1 MADYFKDIDS
11 LLGKQGPSLAQ
22 IIGEAWAMK
31 GERSKPWYKVPK
43 LRNIMALTFGLN
55 VRDQNKLQQVREN
68 LNDNIHNQQF
78 EKANLLN
85 IWEKYKGVIDDEKG
99 FLTDKYYFNTQAEGD
114 FNKLNPNY
122 DISLQSARDWKV
134 AEIESLE
141 KALKREHEE
150 RMKRGTKLEID
161 PTMTQEKFTKS
172 YDDYFRNRQKQTA
185 SPTELS
191 SVHELLGFVGFGK
204 KKRSELDTKVLE
216 DKKAYERFEKGY
228 AYLLDPMEVQTGEE
242 IERTRDPN
250 QFSYSLR
257 EAKLA
262 VVQNFKFNA
271 DQQQDIINSLNQKTY
286 TREELQ
292 DHILSRTL
300 DFDQVIFDMDK
311 VGKSYDQRYL
321 RLNKKSEVPVSGD
334 PEYLEYV
341 QGRQLKID
349 EASGLFDETTIDIR
363 TLIRAKRMEL
373 VKPKDEQIPAI
384 VDNIDKR
391 LLEYSEDSIDRTI
404 LATVLGQL
412 SDPVIS
418 EEIKQ
423 LINNGTY
430 DSIEDYV
437 QKQLGTL
444 GRIAKDY
451 RNREEDTGIVPPSVS
466 FGPWVSPKP

>member
-1 MADYFKDIDS
+1 MADFKDVNS

-55 VRDQNKLQQVREN
+55 VRDQNKLNQVREN

-99 FLTDKYYFNTQAEGD
+99 FLADKYYFKTKAEGD

-122 DISLQSARDWKV
+122 DTSLQSARDWKE
-134 AEIESLE
+134 AEITSLE
-141 KALKREHEE
+141 KALKREHEK
-150 RMKRGTKLEID
+150 RMQRGTALEID

-191 SVHELLGFVGFGK
+191 SIHELLGFVGFGK
-204 KKRSELDTKVLE
+204 KKRAELDIKVLE

-250 QFSYSLR
+250 QFLYSLR

-300 DFDQVIFDMDK
+300 DFDQVIFDMEQ

-321 RLNKKSEVPVSGD
+321 RLNNKTEVPVSGD

-349 EASGLFDETTIDIR
+349 EASGLFDETTVDIR

-373 VKPKDEQIPAI
+373 AKPKDEQIPAI
-384 VDNIDKR
+384 IDNIDKR
-391 LLEYSEDSIDRTI
+391 LLEYSEDSIDKTI

-412 SDPVIS
+412 AHPALS
-418 EEIKQ
+418 EDIYQ
-423 LINNGTY
+423 RIRQGDFDGLA
-430 DSIEDYV
+430 DYI
-437 QKQLGTL
+437 QKELGSLRRVTE
-444 GRIAKDY
+444 AY
-451 RNREEDTGIVPPSVS
+451 RNREKDTGIVPPSVS